1 MRLTKTCSAILFAI
15 CGLGISAGAN
25 AASSNIG
32 DTNVTFSGYIKADAI
47 FSDYSD
53 GSLAAGNLGRDFY
66 IPSLTPVG
74 GNAESTQ
81 FDAHIRQ
88 SRFRF
93 TTTTPKEEGDSIT
106 GVLEFDMLVTPG
118 GNERVSNSYLP
129 RMRHAFI
136 KYKGF
141 TVGQTWSTFMDVG
154 ALPEAVDFIGNA
166 DGTIFSR
173 QALLRY
179 TTGSWE
185 FAVENPET
193 TITPFGGGGRIVG
206 DDSAIPD
213 FIARYTHKAD
223 WGYIKLAG
231 LARQLAYN
239 NGVDIDTTESS
250 YGISLNSKISVGE
263 QNDIRISI
271 NSGVGLGR
279 YSALNAAT
287 GGVLNAQGEIETID
301 SSAFS
306 VAYRHVWNKQF
317 RSNFIYAAFSAD
329 NNAALTGQSVT
340 AETQSARVNLM
351 YQPTAKI
358 TIGGEYTFAKREIES
373 GADGDMNRMQFSM
386 KYAF

>member
-1 MRLTKTCSAILFAI
+1 MRFTKTCSAILLAI
-15 CGLGISAGAN
+15 ASLGISAGAN
-25 AASSNIG
+25 TASSNIG
-32 DTNVTFSGYIKADAI
+32 DTNIKFSGYIKADAI

-53 GSLAAGNLGRDFY
+53 GSLGSGNLGRDFY

-93 TTTTPKEEGDSIT
+93 TTTTPTDEGNTIT
-106 GVLEFDMLVTPG
+106 GVLEFDLLVTPG

-129 RMRHAFI
+129 RVRHAFI

-154 ALPEAVDFIGNA
+154 ALPEAIDFIGNT
-166 DGTIFSR
+166 DGTIFIR

-193 TITPFGGGGRIVG
+193 TITPFGGGGRIVS
-206 DDSAIPD
+206 DDNAIPD
-213 FIARYTHKAD
+213 FVARYTHKTD
-223 WGYIKLAG
+223 WGYIKVAG

-250 YGISLNSKISVGE
+250 YGLSVSSKINVGE
-263 QNDIRISI
+263 GNDVRVSV
-271 NSGVGLGR
+271 NSGAGLGR
-279 YSALNAAT
+279 YSALNAANA
-287 GGVLNAQGEIETID
+287 GVLNAQGKVQAID

-340 AETQSARVNLM
+340 AQTQSMRVNLM

-358 TIGGEYTFAKREIES
+358 TVGGEYTFAKREIES
-373 GADGDMNRMQFSM
+373 GADGDMNRIQFSM

>member
-1 MRLTKTCSAILFAI
+1 MRFTKTCSAILLAI
-15 CGLGISAGAN
+15 ASLGISAGAN
-25 AASSNIG
+25 TASSNIG
-32 DTNVTFSGYIKADAI
+32 NTNIKFSGYIKADAI

-53 GSLAAGNLGRDFY
+53 GSLGSGNLGRDFY

-93 TTTTPKEEGDSIT
+93 TTTTPTDEGNTIT
-106 GVLEFDMLVTPG
+106 GVLEFDLLVTPG

-129 RMRHAFI
+129 RVRHAFI

-154 ALPEAVDFIGNA
+154 ALPEAIDFIGNT
-166 DGTIFSR
+166 DGTIFIR

-193 TITPFGGGGRIVG
+193 TITPFGGGGRIVS
-206 DDSAIPD
+206 DDNAIPD
-213 FIARYTHKAD
+213 FVARYTHKTD
-223 WGYIKLAG
+223 WGYIKVAG

-250 YGISLNSKISVGE
+250 YGLSVSSKINVGE
-263 QNDIRISI
+263 GNDVRVSV
-271 NSGVGLGR
+271 NSGAGLGR
-279 YSALNAAT
+279 YSALNAANA
-287 GGVLNAQGEIETID
+287 GVLNAQGKVQAID

-340 AETQSARVNLM
+340 AQTQSMRVNLM

-358 TIGGEYTFAKREIES
+358 TVGGEYTFAKREIES
-373 GADGDMNRMQFSM
+373 GADGDMNRIQFSM